1 MKKNILG
8 LMLGFLS
15 AFSLV
20 ACNNNSNPNSNS
32 NTPGDGGDPQ
42 GPTEEQ
48 PVDKSFV
55 TPEIIGEEDP
65 STVEAKKVHFNDNMK
80 LNGPFSQDAFPS
92 VGTPKMLIIPVNL
105 DNDKKTDEI
114 LNDIKVAFSGTE
126 EQTGWESVE
135 SYYYKSSY
143 EQLNIDCVFT
153 DWYTPSKDVAY
164 YESYTDEDGLDGSM
178 MLVKEALTFFDDDYD
193 YTEYDYDEDGYIDN
207 VWLVYNYEVD
217 YENADFWW
225 AYQDKTYL
233 DDEWDGIKSS
243 RYGFAGTDFMYEGTY
258 TGIKVDA
265 HTYIHETGHIM
276 GLEDYY
282 DYDKK
287 VGPTNRGLFSADMMD
302 YNIGDHSS
310 FNKLSLGWVDPT
322 VVTGQG
328 KIELT
333 LNSFT
338 TTGEFLML
346 ANHELESIW
355 DEYFLIEF
363 YTNDGLNKKD
373 QPIAGEAL
381 GIRIL
386 HVDARICYDAEGNV
400 IENDDESYAGTGFV
414 NDNTGTDN
422 PLIEMLRADF
432 SSIMD
437 EKLDANSLYS
447 NPNQTFG
454 KDVWKTFK
462 LNDGKNLFFTLTVKK
477 IENNKCVIEINIK

>member
-1 MKKNILG
+1 
-8 LMLGFLS
+8 
-15 AFSLV
+15 
-20 ACNNNSNPNSNS
+20 
-32 NTPGDGGDPQ
+32 
-42 GPTEEQ
+42 
-48 PVDKSFV
+48 
-55 TPEIIGEEDP
+55 
-65 STVEAKKVHFNDNMK
+65 
-80 LNGPFSQDAFPS
+80 
-92 VGTPKMLIIPVNL
+92 
-105 DNDKKTDEI
+105 
-114 LNDIKVAFSGTE
+114 
-126 EQTGWESVE
+126 
-135 SYYYKSSY
+135 
-143 EQLNIDCVFT
+143 
-153 DWYTPSKDVAY
+153 
-164 YESYTDEDGLDGSM
+164 M

-193 YTEYDYDEDGYIDN
+193 YTEFDYDEDSYIDN

-243 RYGFAGTDFMYEGTY
+243 RYGFAGTDFMYEGTE

-287 VGPTNRGLFSADMMD
+287 VGPTNCGLFSADMMD

-333 LNSFT
+333 LNPYT

-400 IENDDESYAGTGFV
+400 IENDDEAYAGTGFV

-432 SSIMD
+432 SSIM
-437 EKLDANSLYS
+437 EESLDANSLYS